1 MAVKLFRPR
10 ARPNEK
16 KKKRIKRTGSLTK
29 NSDVLNY
36 SVDSANAISSIH

>member
-16 KKKRIKRTGSLTK
+16 KKKRIERTGRVRPKIQTC
-29 NSDVLNY
+29 
-36 SVDSANAISSIH
+36 